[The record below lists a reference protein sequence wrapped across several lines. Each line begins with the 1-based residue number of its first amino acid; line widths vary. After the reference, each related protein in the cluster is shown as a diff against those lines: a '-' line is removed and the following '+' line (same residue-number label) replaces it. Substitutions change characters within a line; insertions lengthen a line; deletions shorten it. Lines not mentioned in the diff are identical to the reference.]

1 MINNITSIWG
11 YRVRYSSTFCPVRI
25 HRTSCRTSCCCS
37 YSYDSLYVVLT
48 NTLPWSYRC
57 LTSDLPIYLDGVSI
71 PRHRGARVLSGLS
84 HLPAA
89 TMQAAHQSLSFS
101 CRRIPYPHH
110 CMICRLLS
118 CPSHWWKLSRPWCLV
133 VGVSGGDGEPGFSR
147 QNLNG
152 RAAWGESWMKKK

>member
-1 MINNITSIWG
+1 M
-11 YRVRYSSTFCPVRI
+11 RYSSTVLFVLFVFVGRAVVRHAAVCI
-25 HRTSCRTSCCCS
+25 CTT
-37 YSYDSLYVVLT
+37 SLYFMLT
-48 NTLPWSYRC
+48 NTFPWSYRC